1 MRQPFVAGNWKLNGT
16 LASVRDLVAGLK
28 AGIDA
33 VGDVE
38 VAVCP
43 SFVHVPEVSSLL
55 KDSKITVGSQNMSR
69 QTSGAFTGEV
79 SGPMLKEFG
88 VKYAIIGHS
97 ERRASYGETDEK
109 AARKFVAV
117 KEHGL
122 IPILCV
128 GETLVEHE
136 RGNTFGVVKRQ
147 VDAVL
152 DFFGVEAFDGTVI
165 AYEPVWAIGT
175 GKTATPEQAQSVHEF
190 IRGRIAECSEEVAAK
205 VQILYG
211 GSVKAANAKELFAQP
226 DIDGGLVGGA
236 SLDAKEFLAI
246 CAAAGGK

>member
-1 MRQPFVAGNWKLNGT
+1 MRQPLVAGNWKLNGT
-16 LASVRDLVAGLK
+16 LASVRELVESLK
-28 AGIDA
+28 AA
-33 VGDVE
+33 VGAIENVE

-43 SFVHVPEVSSLL
+43 PFVYIPEVSSLL
-55 KDSKITVGSQNMSR
+55 AGSNIVMGSQNMSR
-69 QTSGAFTGEV
+69 HSGGAYTGEV
-79 SGPMLKEFG
+79 SGPMLNDFG
-88 VKYAIIGHS
+88 VKYALIGHS

-122 IPILCV
+122 VPILCV

-147 VDAVL
+147 IDAVL
-152 DFFGVEAFDGTVI
+152 DFFGVEAFDGAVI

-175 GKTATPEQAQSVHEF
+175 GKTATPEQAQSVHEY
-190 IRGRIAECSEEVAAK
+190 IRGRIARCDEEIASRI
-205 VQILYG
+205 QILYG
-211 GSVKAANAKELFAQP
+211 GSVKAANAEALFSQP

-236 SLDAKEFLAI
+236 SLDADEFIAI
-246 CAAAGGK
+246 CVAANQ

>member
-1 MRQPFVAGNWKLNGT
+1 MRQPLVAGNWKLNGT
-16 LASVRDLVAGLK
+16 LASVRELVESLK
-28 AGIDA
+28 AG
-33 VGDVE
+33 VGAIENVE

-43 SFVHVPEVSSLL
+43 PFVYIPEVSSLL
-55 KDSKITVGSQNMSR
+55 AGSKIVMGSQNMSR
-69 QTSGAFTGEV
+69 HLAGAYTGEV
-79 SGPMLKEFG
+79 SGPMLNDFG
-88 VKYAIIGHS
+88 VKYALIGHS

-122 IPILCV
+122 VPILCV

-147 VDAVL
+147 IDAVL
-152 DFFGVEAFDGTVI
+152 DFFGVEAFDGAVI

-175 GKTATPEQAQSVHEF
+175 GKTATPEQAQSVHEY
-190 IRGRIAECSEEVAAK
+190 IRGRIARCDEEIASRI
-205 VQILYG
+205 QILYG
-211 GSVKAANAKELFAQP
+211 GSVKAANAEALFSQP

-236 SLDAKEFLAI
+236 SLDADEFIAI
-246 CAAAGGK
+246 CVAANQ

>member
-1 MRQPFVAGNWKLNGT
+1 MRQSFVAGNWKLNGT
-16 LASVRDLVAGLK
+16 LASIRELVAGLK
-28 AGIDA
+28 SG
-33 VGDVE
+33 VE
-38 VAVCP
+38 AIEGVDVAVCP
-43 SFVHVPEVSSLL
+43 PFVYIPEVSALL
-55 KDSKITVGSQNMSR
+55 DDSRISVGSQNMSR
-69 QTSGAFTGEV
+69 QTAGAYTGEV
-79 SGPMLKEFG
+79 SGPMLKEFD

-117 KEHGL
+117 KQHGL

-147 VDAVL
+147 IDAVL
-152 DFFGVEAFDGTVI
+152 DFFGVEAFEGTVI

-175 GKTATPEQAQSVHEF
+175 GKTATPEQAQAVHEF
-190 IRGRIAECSEEVAAK
+190 IRGRIAECSEEVASR

-211 GSVKAANAKELFAQP
+211 GSVKAANAAELFSQP

-236 SLDAKEFLAI
+236 SLDANEFLAI
-246 CAAAGGK
+246 CAAAAK

>member
-1 MRQPFVAGNWKLNGT
+1 MRQPLVAGNWKLNGT
-16 LASVRDLVAGLK
+16 LASVRELVDSLK
-28 AGIDA
+28 AG
-33 VGDVE
+33 VGAIENVE

-43 SFVHVPEVSSLL
+43 PFVYIPQVSSLL
-55 KDSKITVGSQNMSR
+55 AGSKIAIGSQTMSR
-69 QTSGAFTGEV
+69 HSAGAYTGEV
-79 SGPMLKEFG
+79 SGPMLNDFG
-88 VKYAIIGHS
+88 VKYALVGHS

-122 IPILCV
+122 VPILCV

-147 VDAVL
+147 IDAVL
-152 DFFGVEAFDGTVI
+152 DFFGVEAFNGTVI

-175 GKTATPEQAQSVHEF
+175 GKTATPEQAQSVHEY
-190 IRGRIAECSEEVAAK
+190 IRGRIARCDEGVASRI
-205 VQILYG
+205 QILYG
-211 GSVKAANAKELFAQP
+211 GSVKAANAEALFSQP

-236 SLDAKEFLAI
+236 SLDADEFVAI
-246 CAAAGGK
+246 CVAANQ